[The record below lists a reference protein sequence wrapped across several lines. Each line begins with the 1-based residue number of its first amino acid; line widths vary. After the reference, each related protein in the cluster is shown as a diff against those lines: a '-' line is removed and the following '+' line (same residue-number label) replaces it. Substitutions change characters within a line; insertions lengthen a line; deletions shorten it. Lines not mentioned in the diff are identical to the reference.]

1 MVLCRRFAR
10 KIMRIRS
17 GEFNRLEMMSPAPR
31 AGLDRRMAEVIVM
44 ASIMEFESIELE
56 VWCCLLC
63 DLVLAV
69 ASLMRLAVLLRVCSL
84 STIR

>member
-1 MVLCRRFAR
+1 MLICRRFGT

-17 GEFNRLEMMSPAPR
+17 GEFDQLEMMSPAPR
-31 AGLDRRMAEVIVM
+31 AGLDRRMAEVMVV
-44 ASIMEFESIELE
+44 ASIMKFKSIELE
-56 VWCCLLC
+56 VWFCLLC

-69 ASLMRLAVLLRVCSL
+69 ASLMWLAVLLRVCSL